1 MTASSAGTPRSI
13 TAAIDV
19 ENLTKT
25 FTTSGSGR
33 LRRTKH
39 TMTAV
44 DRISLRVGHG
54 EFIALIGP
62 NGAGKSTTIKM
73 LTGVLAPTSGRV
85 TVLGHVPLEE
95 RTTLAARLGVVF
107 GQRSQLW
114 WDLPLA
120 DSYSLLRHLYRI
132 SPADFDRS
140 RTELVDRFDVGD
152 LLDKPVRTLSLGQR
166 MRAELTAALLHRPDM
181 LFLDEPTIGLDVV
194 SKFAMRDAL
203 RDIHRTQGTT
213 IVLTTHDL
221 NDVDELCERIV
232 IIDHG
237 RVIRDESIAAMRA
250 EIPDGADLE
259 ELVRR
264 IYLRGPDTRPE
275 PTG

>member
-39 TMTAV
+39 TMIAV

-237 RVIRDESIAAMRA
+237 RVIRDEPIAAMRA